1 MVRTLVVRR
10 LTAVLVLLAIFCL
23 SLPAT
28 AAPAAHHAL
37 RAPVAQAPG
46 LFDQLLSWLGGF
58 LPGHAPASPNR
69 TEKTI
74 STGAST
80 GGSGTIPLLPLSND
94 ADRGGMIDPNG

>member
-1 MVRTLVVRR
+1 MSRTLVVRR

-28 AAPAAHHAL
+28 AAPRAHHSS
-37 RAPVAQAPG
+37 RPTVQAPG

-58 LPGHAPASPNR
+58 LPGHAPVSSHR

-74 STGAST
+74 STGAT
-80 GGSGTIPLLPLSND
+80 GGSGTSPLMPLSSSD